1 MWMSDREEGGFSEHC
16 LNVKVMLSGL
26 GSQRSHKNNKSE
38 GLGMCRFRM
47 CNLCSEKITITKKT
61 FIMLFNN
68 EGPKGKTWLRAG
80 RNQCFSMIRRDD
92 QGSTF

>member
-1 MWMSDREEGGFSEHC
+1 
-16 LNVKVMLSGL
+16 
-26 GSQRSHKNNKSE
+26 
-38 GLGMCRFRM
+38 M